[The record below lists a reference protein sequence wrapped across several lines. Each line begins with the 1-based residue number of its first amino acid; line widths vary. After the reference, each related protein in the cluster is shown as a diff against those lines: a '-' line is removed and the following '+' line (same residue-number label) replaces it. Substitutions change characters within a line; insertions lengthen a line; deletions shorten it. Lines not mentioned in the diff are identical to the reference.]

1 MPYFVFNY
9 TYVRKLPL
17 LYGFHI
23 GIISVEL
30 MFGNHS
36 LHNNKMVYY
45 NRIDFF
51 FFLHGQGHLY
61 KTADN

>member
-9 TYVRKLPL
+9 TYVRKPSL

-51 FFLHGQGHLY
+51 FLHGQGHLY